1 MGFVYSWNFI
11 VGTNTVEHVV
21 TEEVLSSL
29 HQSSDIE
36 NYSNTENN
44 SENDKLRF
52 HQNFGNLVKLSNNQ
66 RTAER
71 RRPLEEF
78 NNSVV
83 LTHRPLRDDE
93 LFQVYLLIG
102 TSKLE

>member
-1 MGFVYSWNFI
+1 M
-11 VGTNTVEHVV
+11 EHVV
-21 TEEVLSSL
+21 HEELPQHPEL
-29 HQSSDIE
+29 G

-52 HQNFGNLVKLSNNQ
+52 HTNFGPLVKLSNNQ

-93 LFQVYLLIG
+93 LFQASLTIMLIK
-102 TSKLE
+102 SHIHK